1 MTVLCCACVRRYGQQ
16 CEVASAT
23 AARGHDG
30 RLQLLVSVETDCQ
43 SQGPSGVSSEGRH
56 LDLHVFSRAED
67 AWSGVASM
75 RRQDTALHA
84 G

>member
-1 MTVLCCACVRRYGQQ
+1 M
-16 CEVASAT
+16 ASAT